1 MLHSIQACRA
11 VAATAVVLHHAGLL
25 LVMPRYGGVNVPL
38 SAYVHGR
45 LGVDLFFIL
54 SGFII
59 CFAHHADIGRPQAL
73 GRYAWR
79 RFVRIYPVYWICT
92 AIMLVAMAVGMRT
105 MPTYSAG
112 DWVSFISL
120 VHVTSTHSPIQQA
133 WTLYNEVVFYALF
146 AILLVNRRAGILVL
160 GVWFAACVVAW
171 VPQPMGRRFD
181 LVILNFRN
189 LGFLAGILVF
199 LLHTRIRPAL
209 GPWLV
214 GAGIALLALGLPL
227 VPDLGYGRASVARG
241 YYLLPFALLVLGLIA
256 CERDGLLRVPRWIGF
271 LGDASYSIYLT
282 HWLALYALVTAGHHL
297 RLGDVLPAAPYWL
310 LVTLLAILPGCLLHV
325 LVERPLLARLRP
337 LFGARRHAAHVAG

>member
-1 MLHSIQACRA
+1 M
-11 VAATAVVLHHAGLL
+11 
-25 LVMPRYGGVNVPL
+25 
-38 SAYVHGR
+38 
-45 LGVDLFFIL
+45 
-54 SGFII
+54 
-59 CFAHHADIGRPQAL
+59 
-73 GRYAWR
+73 
-79 RFVRIYPVYWICT
+79 
-92 AIMLVAMAVGMRT
+92 
-105 MPTYSAG
+105 
-112 DWVSFISL
+112 
-120 VHVTSTHSPIQQA
+120 
-133 WTLYNEVVFYALF
+133 
-146 AILLVNRRAGILVL
+146 L

-199 LLHTRIRPAL
+199 LLHARIRPAL

-282 HWLALYALVTAGHHL
+282 HWLALYALLRPATTCVSATCCPQRPTGCGDAARHPAGLSPACAGGAPPPRAAAAALRRTAPCGTNG
-297 RLGDVLPAAPYWL
+297 RLKREAAHKFQGALHQNAP
-310 LVTLLAILPGCLLHV
+310 CLLLQQFHFISV
-325 LVERPLLARLRP
+325 QNNEIARM
-337 LFGARRHAAHVAG
+337 ARRESLKAQ